1 LKLRGLGFG
10 LAGPLTAAF
19 LAAVVVSPARADC
32 DVPEAGVAEE
42 AVPIGF
48 SGIRKSL
55 AENGLAIGG
64 YYAAETFGNPT
75 GGFKQGAT
83 YDGVLELHLNAD
95 MQKLGLW
102 KGLCFYTDA
111 FQIHGRSVTADYVHS
126 LVTVSNTEGTPAT
139 KLCELWLQQSLQDRS
154 L

>member
-19 LAAVVVSPARADC
+19 LAEVAVSPARADC
-32 DVPEAGVAEE
+32 DVPETGVAEE
-42 AVPIGF
+42 AVPIDF

-75 GGFKQGAT
+75 GGPFAI
-83 YDGVLELHLNAD
+83 VCA
-95 MQKLGLW
+95 
-102 KGLCFYTDA
+102 A
-111 FQIHGRSVTADYVHS
+111 
-126 LVTVSNTEGTPAT
+126 
-139 KLCELWLQQSLQDRS
+139 
-154 L
+154 